1 MDFDT
6 YLERNGY
13 SRGTY
18 LQPSEAKNLYSSY
31 QSSMSSPAWTMTTN
45 QSTLSS
51 PAWTM
56 ATTAK
61 PAEQTQSSGGDG
73 GMGAAA
79 GIAQN
84 YMGGSGGS
92 GGGGGSWA
100 GVPQGALAGW
110 AAGKYKYDNDP
121 KMKSKKDGF
130 GEHYPD
136 YRTQV
141 GGAVGGGVLGY
152 YGLGSIAGPAVSVAQ
167 EGMEPATRWA
177 INFGD
182 SWGGSGGALMMDPL
196 GTISSGKYS
205 GEELAYGALLG
216 PAAKWFGLT

>member
-1 MDFDT
+1 MATFD
-6 YLERNGY
+6 
-13 SRGTY
+13 SY
-18 LQPSEAKNLYSSY
+18 LQQRGFGSGTKLTPTEASAAYTEY
-31 QSSMSSPAWTMTTN
+31 QSSLNTPAWSFVADK
-45 QSTLSS
+45 QSQ
-51 PAWTM
+51 PA
-56 ATTAK
+56 
-61 PAEQTQSSGGDG
+61 QQSSDSNPM
-73 GMGAAA
+73 MGAATGIGMQYAKSA
-79 GIAQN
+79 GGAS
-84 YMGGSGGS
+84 GASGGS

-141 GGAVGGGVLGY
+141 GGAIGGGVLGY

-167 EGMEPATRWA
+167 EGMEPATRAA
-177 INFGD
+177 IKWGD
-182 SWGGSGGALMMDPL
+182 SWGGSGGALLVDPI
-196 GTISSGKYS
+196 GTLASGKYS

>member
-1 MDFDT
+1 M
-6 YLERNGY
+6 YN
-13 SRGTY
+13 
-18 LQPSEAKNLYSSY
+18 SY
-31 QSSMSSPAWTMTTN
+31 NTPAWAYVASK
-45 QSTLSS
+45 Q
-51 PAWTM
+51 P
-56 ATTAK
+56 
-61 PAEQTQSSGGDG
+61 EQTQSSSGNG

-79 GIAQN
+79 GIAKN
-84 YMGGSGGS
+84 YMGGSAGGASGGS
-92 GGGGGSWA
+92 GGFSGSWA

-110 AAGKYKYDNDP
+110 SAGKYKYDNDP

-141 GGAVGGGVLGY
+141 GGAIGGGVLGY
-152 YGLGSIAGPAVSVAQ
+152 YGLGSVAGPVISVAQ

-177 INFGD
+177 INAGD
-182 SWGGSGGALMMDPL
+182 SWGGAGGALFMDPI
-196 GTISSGKYS
+196 GTVSSGKYS

>member
-1 MDFDT
+1 MATFD
-6 YLERNGY
+6 
-13 SRGTY
+13 SY
-18 LQPSEAKNLYSSY
+18 LQQRGFGSGTKLTPTEASAAYTEY
-31 QSSMSSPAWTMTTN
+31 QSSLNTPAW
-45 QSTLSS
+45 SI
-51 PAWTM
+51 
-56 ATTAK
+56 ATAPKQT
-61 PAEQTQSSGGDG
+61 EQTQSSGGNG

-79 GIAQN
+79 GIGMQYAKSA
-84 YMGGSGGS
+84 GGSAGSAGGASGGS
-92 GGGGGSWA
+92 GGFSGSWA

-141 GGAVGGGVLGY
+141 GGAIGGGALGY
-152 YGLGSIAGPAVSVAQ
+152 YGLGSVAGPVISVAQ

-182 SWGGSGGALMMDPL
+182 SWGGSGGALFMDPI
-196 GTISSGKYS
+196 GTVSSGKYS

>member
-1 MDFDT
+1 MGFDT
-6 YLERNGY
+6 YLQD
-13 SRGTY
+13 RGFQQGQQLSPDTARSMY
-18 LQPSEAKNLYSSY
+18 REYNSSLAT
-31 QSSMSSPAWTMTTN
+31 PAW
-45 QSTLSS
+45 SI
-51 PAWTM
+51 
-56 ATTAK
+56 ATAPKQT
-61 PAEQTQSSGGDG
+61 EQTQSSGGDG

-84 YMGGSGGS
+84 YMGGSAGGASGGS
-92 GGGGGSWA
+92 GGFSGSWA

-141 GGAVGGGVLGY
+141 GGAIGGGVLGY
-152 YGLGSIAGPAVSVAQ
+152 YGLGSVAGPVISVAQ

-182 SWGGSGGALMMDPL
+182 SWGGSGGALFMDPI
-196 GTISSGKYS
+196 GTVSSGKYS